1 MNNKLI
7 MPVEI
12 SIKEKKKLSQGKVMQ
27 VVVFSRCT
35 MIEVESSLN
44 ENYYLIYYKNNL
56 VYGEKV
62 EKIEKD
68 SFIDKIRKMGIV
80 LHSDHP
86 FLSAIIPS
94 QTATI
99 PNKNKLFSQLQ
110 NQYSLQEVAYIATT
124 LDSFFTKKQ
133 LSNVIYKIF
142 YHYRRNGN
150 FMQAFQII
158 KILANFAPDLNS
170 AREIKNSLEFHSYME
185 FYTSSSL
192 STIQEKDSLFVEW
205 HCFRYRLQPDEGK
218 MLEGLLR
225 KQDSFL
231 TLLLLW
237 MEKVEKYA
245 KVPSIEAYTT
255 MALQFVSMEKW
266 IVTLD
271 YLHINPFQVLPQTKS
286 MIEEML
292 QEEHYETAALYLM
305 NFLNALPD
313 TYEEILHTLW
323 EHLDPTFIATHIDTF
338 MVMIQ
343 QLVLEDGEKQSE
355 QRLLQLIGK
364 LLETYDLKEVHEKL
378 LPIQKS
384 APHSPVFRKINKMM
398 TLLDDPDQMME
409 LGQYYAE
416 FKQYDE
422 AIECFSWEME
432 LYPDDPA
439 PVSQLSKMYQN
450 KGMVKEAF
458 AYHQI
463 LDQMK

>member
-1 MNNKLI
+1 MNHELI
-7 MPVEI
+7 MPVEM
-12 SIKEKKKLSQGKVMQ
+12 SIKEKKKLSKGKVLQ
-27 VVVFSRCT
+27 AVVFSRCT

-44 ENYYLIYYKNNL
+44 ENYYLIYYKNTL

-62 EKIEKD
+62 DKVIKN
-68 SFIDKIRKMGIV
+68 SFIDKIRKMGMV
-80 LHSDHP
+80 FHSDHP

-94 QTATI
+94 ETATI

-133 LSNVIYKIF
+133 LTNVIYKIF

-150 FMQAFQII
+150 YMQAFQII
-158 KILANFAPDLNS
+158 KILNNFDPDLNS
-170 AREIKNSLEFHSYME
+170 AREIKNSLEFYSYME
-185 FYTSSSL
+185 FYKSSAL
-192 STIQEKDSLFVEW
+192 SAIHQKDPLYVEW
-205 HCFRYRLQPDEGK
+205 YCFKNRFQPDEGK
-218 MLEGLLR
+218 MLVDLL
-225 KQDSFL
+225 KQQDSCL
-231 TLLLLW
+231 DIVILW
-237 MEKVEKYA
+237 MEKIQNGSNVTSVET
-245 KVPSIEAYTT
+245 YTN
-255 MALQFVSMEKW
+255 MALPFTSMENW

-271 YLHINPFQVLPQTKS
+271 YLHINPFQALPQTKT
-286 MIEEML
+286 MIDNMLLEER
-292 QEEHYETAALYLM
+292 YETAALYLL
-305 NFLNALPD
+305 NFLNALPE

-323 EHLDPTFIATHIDTF
+323 GHLDTTFIADHLDTF
-338 MVMIQ
+338 LVVIQ
-343 QLVLEDGEKQSE
+343 QLVLKEGEEQSE

-364 LLETYDLKEVHEKL
+364 LLETYDLKEVHDKL
-378 LPIQKS
+378 LPIQPS
-384 APHSPVFRKINKMM
+384 APHSPVFQKINRML

-416 FKQYDE
+416 FKRYDD

-432 LYPDDPA
+432 LYPDDPT

-463 LDQMK
+463 YASLK